1 MGKTPLYFAVKVSFK
16 VAREEIF
23 KNLYIFNALS
33 FTRLCNKSLK
43 WSLLGVKKKVPG
55 PLTEMYKPSHKWH
68 FTEKKCF
75 NSN

>member
-1 MGKTPLYFAVKVSFK
+1 MSKTPLYFAVKVSFK

-43 WSLLGVKKKVPG
+43 WSLLGVKKKG
-55 PLTEMYKPSHKWH
+55 S
-68 FTEKKCF
+68 
-75 NSN
+75 